1 MKLKSILCLALSVV
15 LSVSLQAAQP
25 LRVFIR
31 GGVKTHGPG
40 QHDHP
45 RFLGE
50 WTKLLTERGAKV
62 DGAMDF
68 PTAAQLEKTDV
79 LVMFAAEAGTI
90 PPEQR
95 AYLDKFLQRGGGMVC
110 IHDAVCGKDAQ
121 WFKTIIGGA
130 WEHGHSKW
138 YEGELSFFYMDTEH
152 PITKGV
158 SNFELDDE
166 LYYELHMM
174 PEARILAA
182 TYTPKRPNNNPRAG
196 SGNKP
201 SVYDIQPQMWT
212 YEKDNRRSFVSLL
225 GHNYKTFGLPHVRAV
240 MLRGIAWAG
249 KRANVDEFCNKDELA
264 SLRYPEGGPTAPEKA
279 AAKLELHPDFT
290 IQLVAAEPL
299 INKPMN
305 IDWDPAGRLWVAETP
320 EYPNGR
326 REPKSEMKDTPWKD
340 SGFRVRPPTKERPAI
355 DRISILTDTD
365 SDGRMDKK
373 EIFYEG
379 LELVTSFVFY
389 KDGVIVS
396 QAPDILRL
404 RDVNSDGK
412 AEKVET
418 LYTGL
423 GIGDTHAVINN
434 LRWGMDGWIY
444 ATHGYSSSAHVYNGD
459 KSKDFG
465 NIGSGVVRFKPDG
478 SMIEQASSKG
488 GNTWG
493 MEIASDGELFYTQ
506 PTSGD
511 LLNHIVMTEGELS
524 RGKVGNATSYK
535 PVIRGQKSFPLIT
548 YNQQAYVQIDLVGY
562 FTAAAGCAIY
572 GGGAWPGEWNYNYFT
587 TEPTIN
593 IIHHQ
598 VVEPNGVTFKA
609 HKTREA
615 EFIGG
620 RDKWF
625 RPIDTRIGPD
635 GALYITDFYNQA
647 VVHNDT
653 RGTIHGPANAALR
666 PDRDH
671 YFGRIW
677 RVNHKQA
684 KKLKVPNI
692 AKASTKDL
700 VEALQNPNRHVR
712 MNAQRMLVEKNDPKT
727 PDATKRL
734 LSSWSFRGLE
744 EAQMHALWAL
754 HLVGR
759 LDNAVLQQALAV
771 DGKPAVQK
779 AALRIAAETPAAS
792 RSAVTAGVLRRVND
806 SNPRVRL
813 VAIESLAS
821 LPSTPE
827 IRQTLVEAYPDL
839 NDQWLESAVVGVAAK
854 APVEFIEAA
863 AASRKPAELENLV
876 VQLSSQVASKQDAA
890 LASRL
895 VVSLASKPSNA
906 DVLKKA
912 ALENLA
918 KTLKADTT
926 PGWTSELQKGLQALL
941 GSPNPALPA
950 AALPLVA
957 RWDKDGKLASETK
970 THVASLTG
978 KLKDDTQSDDTRAQV
993 AASLVGVRQMN
1004 ADILPSVAALL
1015 GSSAS
1020 TSLQKR
1026 VIESLGATGDP
1037 AIAPLLAEA
1046 YGKLPQEL
1054 QDAAFA
1060 QIIKRADSSLA
1071 LVEAL
1076 KAGKVTLATLGPS
1089 SVHRLRTHSDKAV
1102 AKRAG
1107 EVIDE
1112 LRGPEVKEKNALL
1125 TKLIPEVEKPGGN
1138 AENGKKLFAANCI
1151 VCHRF
1156 NGEGKEVG
1164 PELTGMGAHG
1174 PAELL
1179 TAIIDPNREV
1189 DPSYLAWS
1197 FETKDDEIYDGVIIS
1212 ENRTSVTLRNNSGE
1226 TSVKTADIKGRRNT
1240 GRSLMPDGFETLGAE
1255 ALRDMLAYVCGS
1267 DSKYR
1272 IIDLRSAFTANS
1284 TEGIYNSRE
1293 SKNESLQ
1300 FRKFGLI
1307 KSGEVPFEIIHP
1319 AKSTSGNN
1327 VVVLKGGNG
1336 LAKTFPQKVETGT
1349 LNVKASRLHFLGG
1362 VGGWAYPCC
1371 GENKRENLPVAK
1383 VTVKFA
1389 EGDSEEFVLKNG
1401 VEFADY
1407 NGPHNVPGSKAVDD
1421 VVRNGQVRSFTRSLK
1436 NQSPIQKI
1444 TIESF
1449 DNAVAPT
1456 FVAITA
1462 DTTAGTPG
1470 DTADASAQA
1479 ATRNDGSTAAA
1490 AAKPDFKWGF
1500 GIKTLMVG
1508 GGSSHDFD
1516 KWFNKADS
1524 AILSEG
1530 GLASVNYTDK
1540 PDTIAEVLKE
1550 VDVLYQSTNQKIDNK
1565 DVRKGIFDFAD
1576 AGKGIVIVHAG
1587 MWYNW
1592 PDWTEYNRVLAGGGA
1607 KGHDR
1612 YGEFEV
1618 NLDVT
1623 DHPVMKGVPASFK
1636 ITDELY
1642 YAKFE
1647 ENGTPVQVLATAK
1660 NLTNGKT
1667 FPSVWIVKHSKA
1679 RIVCIALG
1687 HDGKAHDLP
1696 AYKTMLRNA
1705 VAWAAGK

>member
-1 MKLKSILCLALSVV
+1 MMRLKWIASLAMVAF
-15 LSVSLQAAQP
+15 VSTSTLRAAEP

-62 DGAMDF
+62 EGAMDF
-68 PTAAQLEKTDV
+68 PTADQLEKAEV

-90 PPEQR
+90 KPDQR
-95 AYLDKFLQRGGGMVC
+95 EHLDKFLKRGGGMVC
-110 IHDAVCGKDAQ
+110 IHDAVCGTDAQ

-138 YEGELSFFYMDTEH
+138 YEGEMDFYYMDTEH

-166 LYYELHMM
+166 IYYDLHMM

-182 TYTPKRPNNNPRAG
+182 SYTPKRPNNPRGGA
-196 SGNKP
+196 SNKP
-201 SVYDIQPQMWT
+201 SVYDVQPQMWT
-212 YEKDNRRSFVSLL
+212 YEKDNHRSFVSLL
-225 GHNYKTFGLPHVRAV
+225 GHNYKTFNLPQVRAV

-249 KRANVDEFCNKDELA
+249 KRANVDELCQPDELA

-279 AAKLELHPDFT
+279 AAKLEVHPDFN

-305 IDWDPAGRLWVAETP
+305 IDWDAAGRLWVAETP

-326 REPKSEMKDTPWKD
+326 REPKAELKDTPWKD
-340 SGFRVRPPTKERPAI
+340 TGFRVRPPTKDRPAI

-365 SDGRMDKK
+365 GDGRMDKK

-379 LELVTSFVFY
+379 LELVTSFVLH

-396 QAPDILRL
+396 QAPDILWL
-404 RDVNSDGK
+404 RDVNGDGK
-412 AEKVET
+412 AEKVEK

-434 LRWGMDGWIY
+434 LRWGVDGWIY

-465 NIGSGVVRFKPDG
+465 GIGSGVLRFKPDG
-478 SMIEQASSKG
+478 SMIEMVSSKG

-511 LLNHIVMTEGELS
+511 LLNHIVMSEGELS
-524 RGKVGNATSYK
+524 RGKVGSATSYK
-535 PVIRGQKSFPLIT
+535 PVIKGQKSFPLIT

-572 GGGAWPGEWNYNYFT
+572 GGGSWPSEWNYSYFT

-598 VVEPNGVTFKA
+598 VVEPNGVSFKA

-647 VVHNDT
+647 VTHNDT

-684 KKLKVPNI
+684 KTLKVPDL

-712 MNAQRMLVEKNDPKT
+712 QNAQRLLVEHNDPKT

-754 HLVGR
+754 HLMGR
-759 LDNAVLQQALAV
+759 LDGAVLQQALAV

-779 AALRIAAETPAAS
+779 AALRIAAEIPPAKRAD
-792 RSAVTAGVLRRVND
+792 VTAGILRRVND
-806 SNPRVRL
+806 SNARVRL
-813 VAIESLAS
+813 GAINALAS

-827 IRQTLVEAYPDL
+827 IRQALVETYPDL
-839 NDQWLESAVVGVAAK
+839 NDQWLESAVIGVAAK
-854 APVEFIEAA
+854 NPVEFIEAA
-863 AASRKPAELENLV
+863 ASARKPGEFENLV
-876 VQLSSQVASKQDAA
+876 VQLSSLAAAKQDAA
-890 LASRL
+890 LAARI
-895 VVSLASKPSNA
+895 VTSLAAKPVSA
-906 DVLKKA
+906 DVLKKVA
-912 ALENLA
+912 IENLA
-918 KTLKADTT
+918 KTLKADVV
-926 PGWTSELQKGLQALL
+926 PAWSGELQKALQTLL
-941 GSPNPALPA
+941 SAPNPALPA
-950 AALPLVA
+950 AVLPLVA
-957 RWDKDGKLASETK
+957 RWDKDGRLASETK
-970 THVASLTG
+970 ALVTSLTG
-978 KLKDDTQSDDTRAQV
+978 KLKDDTQPDDTRAQV

-1004 ADILPSVAALL
+1004 AQILPSVAGIL

-1020 TSLQKR
+1020 ASLQKR
-1026 VIESLGATGDP
+1026 VIESLGTTGD
-1037 AIAPLLAEA
+1037 AAVAPLLAEA
-1046 YGKLPQEL
+1046 YPKIPTEL

-1060 QIIKRADSSLA
+1060 QIVKRADWSLA
-1071 LVEAL
+1071 LVEAV
-1076 KAGKVTLATLGPS
+1076 KSGKVTLANLGPS
-1089 SVHRLRTHSDKAV
+1089 SVHRLRTHSDRAV

-1112 LRGPEVKEKNALL
+1112 LRGPEAKEKNALL
-1125 TKLIPEVEKPGGN
+1125 AKLTPEVEKPGN
-1138 AENGKKLFAANCI
+1138 IENGKKLFVQNCA
-1151 VCHRF
+1151 VCHKF

-1164 PELTGMGAHG
+1164 PELSGMGAHG
-1174 PAELL
+1174 AAELL
-1179 TAIIDPNREV
+1179 VAILDPNREL
-1189 DPSYLAWS
+1189 DPSFVAWS
-1197 FETKDDEIYDGVIIS
+1197 IETKDGETYDGAIAS
-1212 ENRTSVTLRNNSGE
+1212 ENRATVTLRNNSGE
-1226 TSVKTADIKGRRNT
+1226 TAVKTADIKSRRNT
-1240 GRSLMPDGFETLGAE
+1240 GRSLMPEGFEALGAE

-1272 IIDLRSAFTANS
+1272 IIDLRSTFTANS
-1284 TEGIYNSRE
+1284 TEGIYNNRE
-1293 SKNESLQ
+1293 SKGESLN
-1300 FRKFGLI
+1300 FKKFGLI
-1307 KSGEVPFEIIHP
+1307 KAGDVPFEIIHP
-1319 AKSTSGNN
+1319 AKTTSGNN
-1327 VVVLKGGNG
+1327 VIVLKGGSG

-1362 VGGWAYPCC
+1362 VGGWAFPCC
-1371 GENKRENLPVAK
+1371 GENKNENLPVAK
-1383 VTVKFA
+1383 VTVTFA
-1389 EGDSEEFVLKNG
+1389 KGASEEFIFKNA

-1407 NGPHNVPGSKAVDD
+1407 NGPFNVPGSKAVDD
-1421 VVRNGQVRSFTRSLK
+1421 VVRNGQVRTFTRSLK
-1436 NQSPIQKI
+1436 NKSPIQKI
-1444 TIESF
+1444 TIESY

-1462 DTTAGTPG
+1462 DTTEGKPG

-1479 ATRNDGSTAAA
+1479 TTRNDGSTAAVVREY
-1490 AAKPDFKWGF
+1490 KWGS

-1516 KWFNKADS
+1516 KYFNKADS
-1524 AILSEG
+1524 AILSDA

-1540 PDTIAEVLKE
+1540 PDTIAGVLKD

-1565 DVRKGIFDFAD
+1565 DVRKAIFDFAD

-1592 PDWTEYNRVLAGGGA
+1592 SDWPEYNRVLAGGGA
-1607 KGHDR
+1607 KGHDKF
-1612 YGEFEV
+1612 GEFEV

-1647 ENGTPVQVLATAK
+1647 TNGTPVQVLATAK

-1667 FPSVWIVKHSKA
+1667 FPSVWIVKHPKA

-1687 HDGKAHDLP
+1687 HDDKAHDLP
-1696 AYKTMLRNA
+1696 AYKAMLRNA
-1705 VAWAAGK
+1705 VTWAAGK

>member
-1 MKLKSILCLALSVV
+1 MKLKSILCLALFTV
-15 LSVSLQAAQP
+15 LSFSLQAAQP

-45 RFLGE
+45 RFLTE

-68 PTAAQLEKTDV
+68 PTAAQLEKADV

-90 PPEQR
+90 APEQR
-95 AYLDKFLQRGGGMVC
+95 AYLDKFLKRGGGMVC

-138 YEGELSFFYMDTEH
+138 YEGELSFYYMDTEH

-174 PEARILAA
+174 PEARVLAA
-182 TYTPKRPNNNPRAG
+182 TYTPNRPNNSRAAT
-196 SGNKP
+196 SNKP

-212 YEKDNRRSFVSLL
+212 YEKDNHRSFVSLL
-225 GHNYKTFGLPHVRAV
+225 GHNYKTFDLPHVRAV

-249 KRANVDEFCNKDELA
+249 KRANVDELCSKEELA

-326 REPKSEMKDTPWKD
+326 REPKAEMKDTPWKD
-340 SGFRVRPPTKERPAI
+340 SGFRVRPPTKDRPAI

-365 SDGRMDKK
+365 GDGRMDKK
-373 EIFYEG
+373 QIFYEG
-379 LELVTSFVFY
+379 LELVTSFVFH

-396 QAPDILRL
+396 QAPDILWL
-404 RDVNSDGK
+404 RDVDGDGK
-412 AEKVET
+412 AEKVEK

-459 KSKDFG
+459 KSKDYG
-465 NIGSGVVRFKPDG
+465 AIGSGVVRFKPDG
-478 SMIEQASSKG
+478 SMIEQVSSKG

-524 RGKVGNATSYK
+524 RGKVGNTTSYK

-572 GGGAWPGEWNYNYFT
+572 GGGAWPSEWNYNYFT

-593 IIHHQ
+593 IVHHE

-677 RVNHKQA
+677 RVNHKDA
-684 KKLKVPNI
+684 KKLKVPNL
-692 AKASTKDL
+692 AKANTKDL
-700 VEALQNPNRHVR
+700 VEALQNPSRHVR
-712 MNAQRMLVEKNDPKT
+712 MTAQRLLVEKNDPKT

-754 HLVGR
+754 HQMGR
-759 LDNAVLQQALAV
+759 LDGAVLQQALAV

-779 AALRIAAETPAAS
+779 AALRIAAETPASS
-792 RSAVTAGVLRRVND
+792 RSAVTAGVLHRVND

-813 VAIESLAS
+813 VAIEALAS

-827 IRQTLVEAYPDL
+827 IRQTLVETYPDL

-863 AASRKPAELENLV
+863 ASARKPAELENLV
-876 VQLSSQVASKQDAA
+876 AQLSTQIAAKQDAA
-890 LASRL
+890 LAAKL

-906 DVLKKA
+906 DVLKKVA
-912 ALENLA
+912 IENLVR
-918 KTLKADTT
+918 TLKADTT
-926 PGWTSELQKGLQALL
+926 PAWTAELQKALQLLL

-957 RWDKDGKLASETK
+957 RWDKEGKLASETK
-970 THVASLTG
+970 ALVASLTG

-1004 ADILPSVAALL
+1004 PEILPSVAGLL

-1020 TSLQKR
+1020 SSLQKR
-1026 VIESLGATGDP
+1026 VVESLGATADP
-1037 AIAPLLAEA
+1037 AVGPLLAGV
-1046 YGKLPQEL
+1046 YPKLPSDL
-1054 QDAAFA
+1054 QDTAFA
-1060 QIIKRADSSLA
+1060 QIVKRADSSLA

-1076 KAGKVTLATLGPS
+1076 KAGKVTLANLGPS
-1089 SVHRLRTHSDKAV
+1089 SIHRLRTHSDKAV
-1102 AKRAG
+1102 ATRAG

-1125 TKLIPEVEKPGGN
+1125 VKLVPEVEKPGGN
-1138 AENGKKLFAANCI
+1138 VENGKKLFTQNCI

-1189 DPSYLAWS
+1189 DPSFTAWS
-1197 FETKDDEIYDGVIIS
+1197 FETKEDETYDGVIVS
-1212 ENRTSVTLRNNSGE
+1212 ENKTAVTLRNNSGE
-1226 TSVKTADIKGRRNT
+1226 MSLKTADIKGRRNT
-1240 GRSLMPDGFETLGAE
+1240 GRSLMPEGFEALGAE
-1255 ALRDMLAYVCGS
+1255 SLRDILAYVCGS
-1267 DSKYR
+1267 DAKYR

-1293 SKNESLQ
+1293 SKGESLQ

-1307 KSGEVPFEIIHP
+1307 KAGDVPFEIIHP
-1319 AKSTSGNN
+1319 AKTTSGNN
-1327 VVVLKGGNG
+1327 LIVLKGGSG
-1336 LAKTFPQKVETGT
+1336 LAKTFPQKVETGS

-1371 GENKRENLPVAK
+1371 GENKHENLPVAK
-1383 VTVKFA
+1383 VTVRFT
-1389 EGDSEEFVLKNG
+1389 EGDSEEFTFKNA

-1407 NGPHNVPGSKAVDD
+1407 NGPYNVPGSKAVDD
-1421 VVRNGQVRSFTRSLK
+1421 VVRNGQVRTFTRALK
-1436 NQSPIQKI
+1436 NRAPIQKI

-1462 DTTAGTPG
+1462 DTTEGTPG
-1470 DTADASAQA
+1470 DLADASAVA
-1479 ATRNDGSTAAA
+1479 AVRNDGSTAVAA
-1490 AAKPDFKWGF
+1490 APSFKWDA

-1540 PDTIAEVLKE
+1540 PDTIAGVLKD

-1565 DVRKGIFDFAD
+1565 DVRKAIFDFAD

-1592 PDWTEYNRVLAGGGA
+1592 PDWTDYNRVLVGGGA
-1607 KGHDR
+1607 KGHDKF
-1612 YGEFEV
+1612 GEFEV

-1623 DHPVMKGVPASFK
+1623 DHPVMKGVPSNFK

-1647 ENGTPVQVLATAK
+1647 DNGTPVQVLATAK
-1660 NLTNGKT
+1660 NLTTGKT
-1667 FPSVWIVKHSKA
+1667 LPSVWVVKHPKA

>member
-1 MKLKSILCLALSVV
+1 MKAKFFLILLAGLCAWSAP
-15 LSVSLQAAQP
+15 AAP

-31 GGVKTHGPG
+31 AGVKTHGPG

-45 RFLGE
+45 RFLTE
-50 WTKLLTERGAKV
+50 WTKLLSERGAKV

-68 PTAAQLEKTDV
+68 PTAAQLEKVDV

-90 PPEQR
+90 SPEQR
-95 AYLDKFLQRGGGMVC
+95 AYLDKFLKRGGGMVC
-110 IHDAVCGKDAQ
+110 IHDAVCGNDAP

-130 WEHGHSKW
+130 WEHGYSKW
-138 YEGELSFFYMDTEH
+138 YEGELSFYYMDTEH

-166 LYYELHMM
+166 LYYDLHMM

-182 TYTPKRPNNNPRAG
+182 TYTPKRPNNNTRAG

-212 YEKDNRRSFVSLL
+212 YEKDNYRSFVSIL
-225 GHNYKTFGLPHVRAV
+225 GHNYKTFELPQVRAV

-249 KRANVDEFCNKDELA
+249 KRANVDELCNKEELA

-279 AAKLELHPDFT
+279 AARLELHPDFT

-299 INKPMN
+299 INKVIN

-365 SDGRMDKK
+365 GDGRMDKK
-373 EIFYEG
+373 QIFYEG
-379 LELVTSFVFY
+379 LELVTSFVFH

-396 QAPDILRL
+396 QAPDILWL
-404 RDVNSDGK
+404 RDGNGDGK
-412 AEKVET
+412 AEKVEK

-465 NIGSGVVRFKPDG
+465 NIGSGVVRFRPDG
-478 SMIEQASSKG
+478 SMIEQVSSKG

-493 MEIASDGELFYTQ
+493 MQVASDGELFYTQ

-511 LLNHIVMTEGELS
+511 LLNHIVMTESELS
-524 RGKVGNATSYK
+524 RGKVGNTTSYK

-572 GGGAWPGEWNYNYFT
+572 DGGSWPSEWNYNYFT

-593 IIHHQ
+593 IVHHEI
-598 VVEPNGVTFKA
+598 VEPNGVTFKA

-677 RVNHKQA
+677 RVDHKDA
-684 KKLKVPNI
+684 KKLKVPNL
-692 AKASTKDL
+692 AKANTKDL

-712 MNAQRMLVEKNDPKT
+712 MSAQRLLVEHNDPKT
-727 PDATKRL
+727 ADATKRL
-734 LSSWSFRGLE
+734 LSSWNFRGLE
-744 EAQMHALWAL
+744 EAQAHALWAL
-754 HLVGR
+754 HQIGR
-759 LDNAVLQQALAV
+759 LDGVVLRQALAV

-779 AALRIAAETPAAS
+779 AALRIAAETPAS
-792 RSAVTAGVLRRVND
+792 NRSAVTADILRRAND

-813 VAIESLAS
+813 LAIEALAS

-827 IRQTLVEAYPDL
+827 IRQALVEAYPDL
-839 NDQWLESAVVGVAAK
+839 NDPWLESAVVGVAAK
-854 APVEFIEAA
+854 DPVEFIEAA
-863 AASRKPAELENLV
+863 ASARKPPEMENLV
-876 VQLSSQVASKQDAA
+876 VQLSSQVAAKQDPA

-895 VVSLASKPSNA
+895 VISLASKSMNA

-912 ALENLA
+912 ALDNLV
-918 KTLKADTT
+918 KTLKADTAPT
-926 PGWTSELQKGLQALL
+926 WSADLQKALQSLL
-941 GSPNPALPA
+941 TSPNPALPA
-950 AALPLVA
+950 AVLPLVA

-970 THVASLTG
+970 TLVTSLTG
-978 KLKDDTQSDDTRAQV
+978 KLKDDAQSDETRARV
-993 AASLVGVRQMN
+993 AASLMGVRQMN
-1004 ADILPSVAALL
+1004 PEILPSVASLL
-1015 GSSAS
+1015 GSSSSAL
-1020 TSLQKR
+1020 LQKR
-1026 VIESLGATGDP
+1026 VVESLGATSDP
-1037 AIAPLLAEA
+1037 AVAPLLADA
-1046 YGKLPQEL
+1046 YARLPQEV

-1076 KAGKVTLATLGPS
+1076 QAGKVTLANLGPS
-1089 SVHRLRTHSDKAV
+1089 SIHRLRTHSDKAV

-1125 TKLIPEVEKPGGN
+1125 AKLTPEVDKAGGN
-1138 AENGKKLFAANCI
+1138 VESGKKLFTQNCI

-1189 DPSYLAWS
+1189 DPSFLAWS
-1197 FETKDDEIYDGVIIS
+1197 FETKDDETYDGVIVS
-1212 ENRTSVTLRNNSGE
+1212 ENRTAVTLRNNSGE
-1226 TSVKTADIKGRRNT
+1226 TSLKTADIKGRRNT
-1240 GRSLMPDGFETLGAE
+1240 GRSLMPEGFEALGAE
-1255 ALRDMLAYVCGS
+1255 SLRDLLTYVCGS
-1267 DSKYR
+1267 DAKYR

-1293 SKNESLQ
+1293 AKGETLQ

-1307 KSGEVPFEIIHP
+1307 KAGEVPFEIIHP
-1319 AKSTSGNN
+1319 AKTTSGNN
-1327 VVVLKGGNG
+1327 VIVLKGGTG
-1336 LAKTFPQKVETGT
+1336 LAKTLPQKVETGT
-1349 LNVKASRLHFLGG
+1349 LHLQASRLHFLGG

-1371 GENKRENLPVAK
+1371 GDNKRENLPVAK
-1383 VTVKFA
+1383 VTVSFA
-1389 EGDSEEFVLKNG
+1389 EGPSEEFMLRNG

-1407 NGPHNVPGSKAVDD
+1407 NGAYAVPGSKAVDD
-1421 VVRNGQVRSFTRSLK
+1421 VVRNGQVRTFSRALK
-1436 NQSPIQKI
+1436 NKSPIQKI
-1444 TIESF
+1444 SLESF

-1456 FVAITA
+1456 FVAMTA
-1462 DTTAGTPG
+1462 DTTQGAPG

-1479 ATRNDGSTAAA
+1479 TTRNDGSTAVSTR
-1490 AAKPDFKWGF
+1490 DFKWGP

-1540 PDTIAEVLKE
+1540 PDTIASVLKD

-1565 DVRKGIFDFAD
+1565 DVRKAIFDFAE

-1592 PDWTEYNRVLAGGGA
+1592 PDWTEYNRVLVGGGA
-1607 KGHDR
+1607 KGHDK

-1618 NLDVT
+1618 TLDVT
-1623 DHPVMKGVPASFK
+1623 DHPVVKSVPSNFK

-1647 ENGTPVQVLATAK
+1647 DNGTPVQVLATAK

-1667 FPSVWIVKHSKA
+1667 FPSVWIVKHPKA

-1696 AYKTMLRNA
+1696 AYKNLLRNA
-1705 VAWAAGK
+1705 VTWAAGK